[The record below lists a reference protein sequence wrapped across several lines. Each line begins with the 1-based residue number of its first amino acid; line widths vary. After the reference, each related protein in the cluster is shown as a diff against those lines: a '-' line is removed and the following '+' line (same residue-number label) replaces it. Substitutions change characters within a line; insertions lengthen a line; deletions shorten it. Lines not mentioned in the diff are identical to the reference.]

1 MSSMIERYQLRYF
14 LAVVDAGNFSR
25 AAAQVNVT
33 QPTLSVGVAKLEET
47 LGAKLFLRNSQR
59 VHLTEAGVR
68 LLAHARTIE
77 SEFNGLENLLAAPE
91 QQPVLRVGVLSTIP
105 TRLIEQVIAANAA
118 AERPDALEIVEGV
131 ERDLISRLQRG
142 RIDLALTIVRPG
154 ERRFPSEVLF
164 REGYAVAA
172 PAAHP
177 CTAHAVVAGESLA
190 QETMIVRRHCEV
202 LPETS
207 RHFTERGVRPRFSY
221 RSTNDDRALA
231 LVRAGLGITIMPRS
245 YADPCEAWPSLAGFD
260 HVRDIGILFADETS
274 PVSGRPG
281 LAALRSL
288 KLQGE
293 FAAVLTQVD
302 AGHGLSRHSDRSDR
316 AKRIRDGRQD

>member
-33 QPTLSVGVAKLEET
+33 QPTLSVGIAKLEEA
-47 LGAKLFLRNSQR
+47 LSSRLFLRNSQR

-77 SEFNGLENLLAAPE
+77 SEFNSLEGLLAAPE
-91 QQPVLRVGVLSTIP
+91 ERPVLRVGVLSTIP
-105 TRLIEQVIAANAA
+105 TALIEQVIAANAA
-118 AERPDALEIVEGV
+118 SERPDALEIVEGV

-142 RIDLALTIVRPG
+142 RIDVALTIVRPG
-154 ERRFPSEVLF
+154 ERRFPAEVLF
-164 REGYAVAA
+164 SEGYAVAA
-172 PAAHP
+172 PAGHA
-177 CTAHAVVAGESLA
+177 CTAQAVVAGESLA
-190 QETMIVRRHCEV
+190 HETMIVRRHCEV

-231 LVRAGLGITIMPRS
+231 LVRAGLGVTIMPRS
-245 YADPCEAWPSLAGFD
+245 YAAPGEAWPSLAGFD
-260 HVRDIGILFADETS
+260 HVRAIGLLFADEAAAAS
-274 PVSGRPG
+274 AAAGP
-281 LAALRSL
+281 AALR
-288 KLQGE
+288 
-293 FAAVLTQVD
+293 QVRPP
-302 AGHGLSRHSDRSDR
+302 A
-316 AKRIRDGRQD
+316 